1 MKILILF
8 RYIALIALILGINLS
23 VWAGEERLRV
33 ATEGAYPPFNFIDER
48 GQLAGFDVDIAKALC
63 DALNR
68 ECEVIAVPWE
78 QLLPKLAAS
87 DFEMI
92 VASMAKTPE
101 RAQLAEFTEV
111 YYRTPHAFIG
121 RADDSTREVTP
132 ATVRGKVLGAQRDTI
147 QADYLRQHYQNS
159 AVVRLT
165 DTMPAAF
172 ELLASGEIDYVLADC
187 LLAYPFI
194 RTDARQG
201 FKIIGQTIPDEELSS
216 LSYIQVRKG
225 DVRLR
230 DAINRALNEIKNN
243 GVYARI
249 SAKYFPFDIR

>member
-1 MKILILF
+1 MV
-8 RYIALIALILGINLS
+8 LS
-23 VWAGEERLRV
+23 VALLGPNPTAWAGEERLRV

-48 GQLAGFDVDIAKALC
+48 GQLAGFDVDIAGALC
-63 DALNR
+63 DVLKK
-68 ECEVIAVPWE
+68 ECEMMAVPWE
-78 QLLPKLAAS
+78 QLLSRLAAG
-87 DFEMI
+87 DFEVI

-101 RAQLAEFTEV
+101 RAQLAEFTDV

-121 RADDSTREVTP
+121 RADDGIREVTP
-132 ATVRGKVLGAQRDTI
+132 ATVHGKVLAAQRDTI

-172 ELLASGEIDYVLADC
+172 ELLAGGAIDYVLADC

-225 DVRLR
+225 DLGLR

-243 GVYARI
+243 GIYARI